1 MSIRNI
7 IGGKSSAVSKM
18 LNIVGMAMAFAAL
31 YVIMV
36 QVNFDLGYNKKVKD
50 SDRIYAISMPDWYTP
65 GNWKTTLSRPLCE
78 NVINNV
84 SCVECGGTTSIG
96 KGYYSEKFFLQEDGN
111 SSFYLNV
118 SQSSLGAFKV
128 FSVEA
133 VEGSI
138 DNIVPWKDLVISD
151 TKAEKL
157 GLHVGDVIYSHNHGA
172 TMQQYNIAAIYKH
185 FPANT
190 DLSEIEC
197 FVNMG
202 DLNIDLF
209 SEWSYPYFVKLNSA
223 DDIEP
228 FEKQAFDYV
237 VKTFNN
243 MANEHGE
250 ELSEEDRKEAESRL
264 KIKLFPFDEMYFE
277 KTISSAG
284 RSGSKTTTYTLLA
297 IAILVIVI
305 AFINFI
311 NFFFA
316 LVPVRLK
323 SVNTRKILGAS
334 RSNLVF
340 GIVVESVVMIIVA
353 LALAAGIV
361 KLFCGSTIAEL
372 IPCSALISN
381 NIAIAFGTALGGIV
395 LAIISSL
402 YPALY
407 ITAFPP
413 AFALKGSFGTASKGM
428 AFRVGLICFQFIV
441 SLILIICAS
450 FVTMQRQYM
459 LHYDMGFDRS
469 NLLQVNTS
477 SKIAAMRESATSEL
491 KNNPEIKD
499 VTFASGDIVTSFR
512 MDWGRPFK
520 GEQINFKC
528 YPVQHNFLDFMGIEI
543 VEGRNF
549 TDSDE
554 LCDNGVF
561 IFNEAARDK
570 FGLTLEDK
578 IHGHQTETDI
588 VGICKNFN
596 YKALSEGI
604 EPFALYIFGKN
615 PWTTLNTLYIR
626 TQPGADIPTLI
637 DWIKTKLNEMDPS
650 VPKDEFDVMFFD
662 SRLDSEYGRERNTS
676 RIILLFTVLAITI
689 SLMGVFGLVMF
700 EAEHRRKEIAIRRIN
715 GASVVDVLK
724 MFNIKFIRIVIVCF
738 VLSIPISW
746 LIVDA
751 YLKGFAYR
759 MPTHWWVF
767 FSAFLSVM
775 IVTLIVVTLRCLS
788 AALSNPIKSIKT
800 E

>member
-128 FSVEA
+128 FSVET

-185 FPANT
+185 FPSNT

-284 RSGSKTTTYTLLA
+284 RRGSKTTTYTLLA

-361 KLFCGSTIAEL
+361 KLFCGSTFAAL

-395 LAIISSL
+395 LAIVSSL

-615 PWTTLNTLYIR
+615 SWTTLNTLYIR

-738 VLSIPISW
+738 VFSIPISW

>member
-65 GNWKTTLSRPLCE
+65 GNWMTTLSRPLCE

-96 KGYYSEKFFLQEDGN
+96 KGYSEKFSLQEDGN

-128 FSVEA
+128 FNVEA

-185 FPANT
+185 FPSNT

-361 KLFCGSTIAEL
+361 KLFCGSTFAAL

-395 LAIISSL
+395 LAIVSSL

-512 MDWGRPFK
+512 MGWGRPFK

-578 IHGHQTETDI
+578 IQGHQTETDI

-615 PWTTLNTLYIR
+615 PWKMLNTLYIR

>member
-1 MSIRNI
+1 
-7 IGGKSSAVSKM
+7 M

-65 GNWKTTLSRPLCE
+65 GNWQTTLSRPLCE

-84 SCVECGGTTSIG
+84 SCVECGGTASIG

-185 FPANT
+185 FPSNT

-361 KLFCGSTIAEL
+361 KLFCGSTFAAL

-395 LAIISSL
+395 LAIVSSL

-491 KNNPEIKD
+491 RNNPEIKD

-520 GEQINFKC
+520 GEQINFEC

-615 PWTTLNTLYIR
+615 SWTTLNTLYIR

-738 VLSIPISW
+738 VISIPISW

>member
-65 GNWKTTLSRPLCE
+65 GNWQTTLSRPLCE

-84 SCVECGGTTSIG
+84 SCVECGGTASIG

-185 FPANT
+185 FPSNT

-243 MANEHGE
+243 MANEHRE

-361 KLFCGSTIAEL
+361 KLFCGSTIAAL
-372 IPCSALISN
+372 IPCSTLISN

-395 LAIISSL
+395 LAIVSSL

-626 TQPGADIPTLI
+626 TQPGTDIPTLI

-700 EAEHRRKEIAIRRIN
+700 EAEHRCKEIAIRRIN
-715 GASVVDVLK
+715 GASVVDALK

-738 VLSIPISW
+738 VLSTPISW

>member
-36 QVNFDLGYNKKVKD
+36 QVNFDLVYNKKVKD

-250 ELSEEDRKEAESRL
+250 ELSEEDRKEAESKL

-277 KTISSAG
+277 KTISSTG

-361 KLFCGSTIAEL
+361 KLFCGSTFAAL

-395 LAIISSL
+395 LAIVSSL

-604 EPFALYIFGKN
+604 EPFAPYIFGKN

-738 VLSIPISW
+738 VISIPISW

>member
-1 MSIRNI
+1 
-7 IGGKSSAVSKM
+7 M

-209 SEWSYPYFVKLNSA
+209 GEWSYPYFVKFNSA

-250 ELSEEDRKEAESRL
+250 ELSEEDRKEVESRL

-277 KTISSAG
+277 KTISSTG

-361 KLFCGSTIAEL
+361 KLFCGSTFAAL

-662 SRLDSEYGRERNTS
+662 SRLDSEYGRERNAS

-738 VLSIPISW
+738 VFSIPISW

>member
-1 MSIRNI
+1 
-7 IGGKSSAVSKM
+7 M

-65 GNWKTTLSRPLCE
+65 GNWRTTLSRPLCE

-185 FPANT
+185 FPSNT

-361 KLFCGSTIAEL
+361 KLFCGSTFAAL

-413 AFALKGSFGTASKGM
+413 AFALKGSLGTASKGM

-662 SRLDSEYGRERNTS
+662 SRLDSEYGRERNAS

>member
-50 SDRIYAISMPDWYTP
+50 SDRIYAISMPDWFTP
-65 GNWKTTLSRPLCE
+65 GNWRTTLSRPLCE

-96 KGYYSEKFFLQEDGN
+96 KGYSEKFSLQEDG
-111 SSFYLNV
+111 SGSFYLNV

-185 FPANT
+185 FPSNT

-202 DLNIDLF
+202 DQNIDLF

-250 ELSEEDRKEAESRL
+250 ELSEEDRKEAESKL

-361 KLFCGSTIAEL
+361 KLFCGSTFAAL

-395 LAIISSL
+395 LAIVSSL

-413 AFALKGSFGTASKGM
+413 AFALKGSLGTASKGM

-615 PWTTLNTLYIR
+615 SWTTLNTLYIR

>member
-96 KGYYSEKFFLQEDGN
+96 KGYSEKFSLQEDG
-111 SSFYLNV
+111 SGSFYLNV

-128 FSVEA
+128 FSVET

-172 TMQQYNIAAIYKH
+172 TIQQYNIAAIYKH

-223 DDIEP
+223 NDIEP

-297 IAILVIVI
+297 IAILMIVI

-361 KLFCGSTIAEL
+361 KLFCGSTFAAL

-395 LAIISSL
+395 LAIVSSL

-413 AFALKGSFGTASKGM
+413 AFALKGSLGTASKGM

>member
-1 MSIRNI
+1 
-7 IGGKSSAVSKM
+7 M

-185 FPANT
+185 FPSNT

-250 ELSEEDRKEAESRL
+250 ELSEEDRKEAESKL

-361 KLFCGSTIAEL
+361 KLFCGSTFAAL

>member
-50 SDRIYAISMPDWYTP
+50 SDRIYAISMPDWYTT
-65 GNWKTTLSRPLCE
+65 GNWNTTLSRPLCE

-185 FPANT
+185 FPSNT

-250 ELSEEDRKEAESRL
+250 ELSEEDRKEAESKL

-277 KTISSAG
+277 KTISSTG

-361 KLFCGSTIAEL
+361 KLFCGSTFAAL

-395 LAIISSL
+395 LAIVSSL

-615 PWTTLNTLYIR
+615 PWKMLNTLYIR

>member
-185 FPANT
+185 FPSNT

-277 KTISSAG
+277 KTISSTG

-361 KLFCGSTIAEL
+361 KLFCGSTFAAL

-395 LAIISSL
+395 LAIVSSL

-428 AFRVGLICFQFIV
+428 TFRVGLICFQFIV

-491 KNNPEIKD
+491 RNNPEIKD

-615 PWTTLNTLYIR
+615 SWTTLNTLYIR
-626 TQPGADIPTLI
+626 TQPGTDIPTLI

>member
-65 GNWKTTLSRPLCE
+65 GNWMTTLSRPLCE

-128 FSVEA
+128 FNVEA

-185 FPANT
+185 FPSNT

-223 DDIEP
+223 NDIEP

-250 ELSEEDRKEAESRL
+250 ELSEEDRKEVESRL

-277 KTISSAG
+277 KTISSTG

-361 KLFCGSTIAEL
+361 KLFCGSTIAAL
-372 IPCSALISN
+372 IPCSTLISN
-381 NIAIAFGTALGGIV
+381 NIAIAFGTALGSIV

-413 AFALKGSFGTASKGM
+413 AFAIKGSFGTASKGM

-450 FVTMQRQYM
+450 FVMMQRQYM

-469 NLLQVNTS
+469 NLLQVNIS

-512 MDWGRPFK
+512 MGWGRPFK
-520 GEQINFKC
+520 GEQINFEC

-578 IHGHQTETDI
+578 IQGHQTETDI

-615 PWTTLNTLYIR
+615 PWKMLNTLYIR

-637 DWIKTKLNEMDPS
+637 DWIKIKLNEMDPS

>member
-36 QVNFDLGYNKKVKD
+36 QVNFDLGYNKKIKD

-128 FSVEA
+128 FNVEA

-185 FPANT
+185 FPSNT

-277 KTISSAG
+277 KTISSTG

-361 KLFCGSTIAEL
+361 KLFCGSTFAAL

-395 LAIISSL
+395 LAIVSSL

-413 AFALKGSFGTASKGM
+413 AFALKGSLGTASKGM

-626 TQPGADIPTLI
+626 TQPGTDIPTLI

>member
-128 FSVEA
+128 FNVEA

-185 FPANT
+185 FPSNT

-250 ELSEEDRKEAESRL
+250 ELSEEDRKEAESKL

-323 SVNTRKILGAS
+323 SVNTRKILGAT

-361 KLFCGSTIAEL
+361 KLFCGSTFAAL

-413 AFALKGSFGTASKGM
+413 AFALKGSLGTASKGM

>member
-50 SDRIYAISMPDWYTP
+50 SDRIYAISMPDWYTT
-65 GNWKTTLSRPLCE
+65 GNWNTTLSRPLCE

-96 KGYYSEKFFLQEDGN
+96 KGYSEKFSLQEDG
-111 SSFYLNV
+111 SGSFYLNV

-185 FPANT
+185 FPSNT

-250 ELSEEDRKEAESRL
+250 ELSEEDRKEAESKL

-277 KTISSAG
+277 KTISSTG

-361 KLFCGSTIAEL
+361 KLFCGSTFAAL

-395 LAIISSL
+395 LAIVSSL

-413 AFALKGSFGTASKGM
+413 AFALKGSLGTASKGM

-615 PWTTLNTLYIR
+615 SWTTLNTLYIR
-626 TQPGADIPTLI
+626 TQPGTDIPTLI

>member
-65 GNWKTTLSRPLCE
+65 GNWMTTLSRPLCE

-96 KGYYSEKFFLQEDGN
+96 KGNSEKFSLQEDDSG
-111 SSFYLNV
+111 SFYLNV

-185 FPANT
+185 FPSNT

-250 ELSEEDRKEAESRL
+250 ELSEEDRKEVESRL

-361 KLFCGSTIAEL
+361 KLFCGSTFAAL

-395 LAIISSL
+395 LAIVSSL

-413 AFALKGSFGTASKGM
+413 AFALKGGFGTASKGM

>member
-50 SDRIYAISMPDWYTP
+50 SDRIYAISMPDWFTP
-65 GNWKTTLSRPLCE
+65 GNWRTTLSRPLCE

-128 FSVEA
+128 FNVEA

-185 FPANT
+185 FPSNT

-250 ELSEEDRKEAESRL
+250 ELSEEDRKEAESKL

-361 KLFCGSTIAEL
+361 KLFCGSTIAAL

-662 SRLDSEYGRERNTS
+662 SRLDSEYGRERNAS

>member
-36 QVNFDLGYNKKVKD
+36 QVNFDLVYNKKVKD

-96 KGYYSEKFFLQEDGN
+96 KGYSEKFSLQEDG
-111 SSFYLNV
+111 SGSFYLNV

-185 FPANT
+185 FPSNT

-361 KLFCGSTIAEL
+361 KLFCGSTFAAL

-428 AFRVGLICFQFIV
+428 TFRVGLICFQFIV

>member
-1 MSIRNI
+1 
-7 IGGKSSAVSKM
+7 M

-185 FPANT
+185 FPSNT

-361 KLFCGSTIAEL
+361 KLFCGSTFAAL

>member
-7 IGGKSSAVSKM
+7 IGGKSSAMSKM

-50 SDRIYAISMPDWYTP
+50 SDRIYAISMPDWFTP
-65 GNWKTTLSRPLCE
+65 GNWRTTLSRPLYE

-96 KGYYSEKFFLQEDGN
+96 KGYSEKFSLQEDG
-111 SSFYLNV
+111 SGSFYLNV

-185 FPANT
+185 FPSNT

-250 ELSEEDRKEAESRL
+250 ELSEEDRKEAESKL

-361 KLFCGSTIAEL
+361 KLFCGSTFAAL

-615 PWTTLNTLYIR
+615 PWKMLNTLYIR

-637 DWIKTKLNEMDPS
+637 DWIKIKLNEIDPS

-662 SRLDSEYGRERNTS
+662 SCLDSEYGRERNTS

>member
-50 SDRIYAISMPDWYTP
+50 SDRIYAISMPDWFTP
-65 GNWKTTLSRPLCE
+65 GNWRTTLSRPLCE

-96 KGYYSEKFFLQEDGN
+96 KGNSEKFSLQEDDSG
-111 SSFYLNV
+111 SFYLNV

-361 KLFCGSTIAEL
+361 KLFCGSTFAAL

-395 LAIISSL
+395 LAIVSSL

-413 AFALKGSFGTASKGM
+413 AFALKGGFGTASKGM

-615 PWTTLNTLYIR
+615 SWTTLNTLYIR
-626 TQPGADIPTLI
+626 TQPGTDIPTLI

>member
-50 SDRIYAISMPDWYTP
+50 SDRIYAISMPDWYTT
-65 GNWKTTLSRPLCE
+65 GNWNTTLSRPLCE

-96 KGYYSEKFFLQEDGN
+96 KGYSEKFSLQEDG
-111 SSFYLNV
+111 SGSFYLNV

-185 FPANT
+185 FPSNT

-361 KLFCGSTIAEL
+361 KLFCGSTFAAL

-413 AFALKGSFGTASKGM
+413 AFALKGSLGTASKGM

-626 TQPGADIPTLI
+626 TQPGTDIPTLI

-650 VPKDEFDVMFFD
+650 VPKEEFDVMFFD

>member
-96 KGYYSEKFFLQEDGN
+96 KGYSEKFSLQEDG
-111 SSFYLNV
+111 SGSFYLNV

-128 FSVEA
+128 FSVET

-172 TMQQYNIAAIYKH
+172 TMQEYNIAAIYKH

-361 KLFCGSTIAEL
+361 KLFCGSTFAAL

-395 LAIISSL
+395 LAIVSSL

-413 AFALKGSFGTASKGM
+413 AFALKGSLGTASKGM

-615 PWTTLNTLYIR
+615 SWTTLNTLYIR

>member
-65 GNWKTTLSRPLCE
+65 GNWQTTLSRPLCE

-128 FSVEA
+128 FNVEA

-185 FPANT
+185 FPSNT

-202 DLNIDLF
+202 DQNIDLF

-361 KLFCGSTIAEL
+361 KLFCGSTFAAL

-395 LAIISSL
+395 LAIVSSL

-615 PWTTLNTLYIR
+615 SWTTLNTLYIR

>member
-1 MSIRNI
+1 
-7 IGGKSSAVSKM
+7 
-18 LNIVGMAMAFAAL
+18 
-31 YVIMV
+31 
-36 QVNFDLGYNKKVKD
+36 
-50 SDRIYAISMPDWYTP
+50 
-65 GNWKTTLSRPLCE
+65 
-78 NVINNV
+78 
-84 SCVECGGTTSIG
+84 
-96 KGYYSEKFFLQEDGN
+96 
-111 SSFYLNV
+111 
-118 SQSSLGAFKV
+118 
-128 FSVEA
+128 
-133 VEGSI
+133 
-138 DNIVPWKDLVISD
+138 
-151 TKAEKL
+151 
-157 GLHVGDVIYSHNHGA
+157 
-172 TMQQYNIAAIYKH
+172 MQQYNIAAIYKH
-185 FPANT
+185 FPSNT

-361 KLFCGSTIAEL
+361 KLFCGSTFAAL

-395 LAIISSL
+395 LAIVSSL

-428 AFRVGLICFQFIV
+428 TFRVGLICFQFIV

-491 KNNPEIKD
+491 RNNPEIKD

-615 PWTTLNTLYIR
+615 SWTTLNTLYIR

>member
-96 KGYYSEKFFLQEDGN
+96 KGYSEKFSLQEDG
-111 SSFYLNV
+111 SGSFYLNV

-185 FPANT
+185 FPSNT

-323 SVNTRKILGAS
+323 SVNTRKILGAT

-361 KLFCGSTIAEL
+361 KLFCGSTFAAL

-395 LAIISSL
+395 LAIVSSL

-413 AFALKGSFGTASKGM
+413 AFALKGSLGTASKGM

>member
-50 SDRIYAISMPDWYTP
+50 SDRIYAISMPDWFTP
-65 GNWKTTLSRPLCE
+65 GNWRTTLSRPLCE

-96 KGYYSEKFFLQEDGN
+96 KGYSEKFSLQEDGN

-128 FSVEA
+128 FNVEA

-185 FPANT
+185 FPSNT

-223 DDIEP
+223 NDIEP

-250 ELSEEDRKEAESRL
+250 ELSEEDRKEVESRL

-361 KLFCGSTIAEL
+361 KLFCGSTFAAL

-395 LAIISSL
+395 LAIVSSL

-413 AFALKGSFGTASKGM
+413 AFALKGSLGTASKGM

>member
-50 SDRIYAISMPDWYTP
+50 SDRIYAISMPDWFTP
-65 GNWKTTLSRPLCE
+65 GNWRTTLSRPLCE

-96 KGYYSEKFFLQEDGN
+96 KGYSEKFSLQEDG
-111 SSFYLNV
+111 SGSFYLNV

-185 FPANT
+185 FPSNT

-277 KTISSAG
+277 KTISSTG

-361 KLFCGSTIAEL
+361 KLFCGSTFAAL

-395 LAIISSL
+395 LAIVSSL

-413 AFALKGSFGTASKGM
+413 AFALKGSLGTASKGM

-626 TQPGADIPTLI
+626 TQPGTDIPTLI

-662 SRLDSEYGRERNTS
+662 SRLDSEYGRERNAS

>member
-96 KGYYSEKFFLQEDGN
+96 KGYSEKFSLQEDG
-111 SSFYLNV
+111 SGSFYLNV

-185 FPANT
+185 FPSNT

-361 KLFCGSTIAEL
+361 KLFCGSTFAAL

-413 AFALKGSFGTASKGM
+413 AFALKGSLGTASKGM

>member
-50 SDRIYAISMPDWYTP
+50 SDRIYAISMPDWYTT
-65 GNWKTTLSRPLCE
+65 GNWNTTLSRPLCE

-185 FPANT
+185 FPSNT

-250 ELSEEDRKEAESRL
+250 ELSEEDRKEVESRL

-277 KTISSAG
+277 KTISSTG

-361 KLFCGSTIAEL
+361 KLFCGSTFAAL
-372 IPCSALISN
+372 IPCSTLISN
-381 NIAIAFGTALGGIV
+381 NIAIAFGTALGSIV

-413 AFALKGSFGTASKGM
+413 AFAIKGSFGTASKGM

-450 FVTMQRQYM
+450 FVMMQRQYM

-512 MDWGRPFK
+512 MGWGRPFK
-520 GEQINFKC
+520 GEQINFEC

-615 PWTTLNTLYIR
+615 SWTTLNTLYIR

>member
-96 KGYYSEKFFLQEDGN
+96 KGYYSEKFFHQEDGN

-128 FSVEA
+128 FNVEA

-185 FPANT
+185 FPSNT

-361 KLFCGSTIAEL
+361 KLFCGSTIAAL

-413 AFALKGSFGTASKGM
+413 AFALKGSLGTASKGM

>member
-1 MSIRNI
+1 
-7 IGGKSSAVSKM
+7 M

-361 KLFCGSTIAEL
+361 KLFCGSTFAAL

-570 FGLTLEDK
+570 YGLTLEDK

-650 VPKDEFDVMFFD
+650 VPKEEFDVMFFD

>member
-185 FPANT
+185 FPSNT

-361 KLFCGSTIAEL
+361 KLFCGSTFAAL

-395 LAIISSL
+395 LAIVSSL

-615 PWTTLNTLYIR
+615 SWTTLNTLYIR
-626 TQPGADIPTLI
+626 TQPGTDIPTLI

>member
-185 FPANT
+185 FPSNT

-361 KLFCGSTIAEL
+361 KLFCGSTFAAL

-395 LAIISSL
+395 LAIVSSL

-428 AFRVGLICFQFIV
+428 TFRVGLICFQFIV

-615 PWTTLNTLYIR
+615 SWTTLNTLYIR
-626 TQPGADIPTLI
+626 TQPGTDIPTLI